1 MPAKPRMPPRDPSE
15 RVLVGLVALVQ
26 FLNIVNFMMVAPLG
40 PDLARGIGMPTA
52 AIGYVA
58 GSYTLAAAA
67 GSLLAAN
74 WLDRFDRRVV
84 TVLAITGQALGTIA
98 VAWSWDVTSLI
109 SARVA
114 GGVFAGPASS
124 TAIAIVMDVVPPHR
138 RGRAMGAVMGAFAA
152 ASVLGVPAG
161 LELARMGGWQAP
173 FLALGAALLIVALV
187 AAYALPALRAHIN
200 PHAGQRILALLQRRE
215 PPLAFA
221 MITVSVMAG
230 FLLIPNL
237 STFYQLNLGY
247 PRDSLSLLFL
257 VGGSVSFFT
266 MRLAGYLTDRIGA
279 LTVAAT
285 AGAGYQLVA
294 YGGFV
299 VGDPWLPVMGLFVAF
314 MVCRTSLG
322 VSVNTLITHV
332 PEPHERA
339 AFMSLK
345 TAVQHFAAAGGAFLS
360 ARLLDETA
368 SGALVG
374 VPNVAGLSM
383 LMAATQPLLMAVLVG
398 RLRRREDKPA

>member
-1 MPAKPRMPPRDPSE
+1 MPSTSRSE
-15 RVLVGLVALVQ
+15 RTLVALVALVQ

-40 PDLARGIGMPTA
+40 PDLAQGIGMPTS

-74 WLDRFDRRVV
+74 WLDRFDRRRI
-84 TVLAITGQALGTIA
+84 TVIALGGQAAGTLA
-98 VAWSWDVTSLI
+98 AALSWDITSLI
-109 SARVA
+109 TARVA
-114 GGVFAGPASS
+114 GGLFAGPASS
-124 TAIAIVMDVVPPHR
+124 TALAIVMDAVPAHR
-138 RGRAMGAVMGAFAA
+138 RGHAMGTVMGAFAA

-161 LELARMGGWQAP
+161 LELARLAGWSAP
-173 FLALGAALLIVALV
+173 FLALGSALLGV
-187 AAYALPALRAHIN
+187 AAFAGYALPPLRAHISHDAN
-200 PHAGQRILALLQRRE
+200 HRILALMQRRE

-221 MITVSVMAG
+221 MIVVSVMAG

-247 PRDSLSLLFL
+247 PRESLSLLYL
-257 VGGSVSFFT
+257 VGGGVSFFT
-266 MRLAGYLTDRIGA
+266 MRLAGRLTDRLGA
-279 LTVAAT
+279 LSVAMT
-285 AGAGYQLVA
+285 AGLAYQLVA
-294 YGGFV
+294 FGGFV
-299 VGDPWLPVMGLFVAF
+299 VSDPWLPVMGLFVAF

-332 PEPHERA
+332 PEPAERA

-345 TAVQHFAAAGGAFLS
+345 TATQHLAGAAGAFVS
-360 ARLLDETA
+360 ARMLAETD

-374 VPNVAGLSM
+374 VSTVAGLSM
-383 LMAATQPLLMAVLVG
+383 ALAASQPVLMAILVR
-398 RLRRREDKPA
+398 RLKRHQDTAS